1 MTFFRRV
8 SSLLSLSALLVIC
21 GTLAAQAETT
31 AAMEAGGLSAQL
43 DAATQKAG
51 SEPRVATT
59 PTIPASGSVETYS
72 FSATAPVL
80 FANHSESTLSG
91 NAQPEVVSTDMAPVE
106 ASTNL
111 STQVTTGQVATE
123 MPTGMMATDAAK
135 TAPVPGSTIT
145 SAQVLNEQP
154 AAAPSPTEATL
165 PTTET
170 EAPKV
175 AQSIDPGRATRSG
188 SSYVG
193 VGLNVGITGD
203 TALGDT
209 NFTVLSKIGLTPTI
223 SVRPSVMIGD
233 DADILIP
240 VTLDFPSYSA
250 EDVGISVAPYVG
262 AGVAI
267 TTGDSD
273 VVRLLLT
280 GGVDVPLTPQFT
292 ATAAVNAAVFDDTD
306 IGLLLGIGYNFTSR

>member
-1 MTFFRRV
+1 MNITFFGRV
-8 SSLLSLSALLVIC
+8 SSLLSLSALLMVC
-21 GTLAAQAETT
+21 GTLSAQAETVDVT
-31 AAMEAGGLSAQL
+31 AASDSNSA
-43 DAATQKAG
+43 D
-51 SEPRVATT
+51 
-59 PTIPASGSVETYS
+59 TYS
-72 FSATAPVL
+72 FSTASPVL
-80 FANHSESTLSG
+80 FANQTESASPMGTIQVEI
-91 NAQPEVVSTDMAPVE
+91 APTEMTPATVADVSTDLPVE
-106 ASTNL
+106 T
-111 STQVTTGQVATE
+111 
-123 MPTGMMATDAAK
+123 AK
-135 TAPVPGSTIT
+135 VAPVPGTTAT
-145 SAQVLNEQP
+145 SAQVLTEP
-154 AAAPSPTEATL
+154 TATPSSPVEAIA

-175 AQSIDPGRATRSG
+175 AQSIEPGRATRSG

-240 VTLDFPSYSA
+240 VTLDFPSYTA
-250 EDVGISVAPYVG
+250 DGVGISAAPYVG

-306 IGLLLGIGYNFTSR
+306 VGLLLGVGYNFTSR

>member
-1 MTFFRRV
+1 MNITFFGRV
-8 SSLLSLSALLVIC
+8 SSLLSLSALLMVC
-21 GTLAAQAETT
+21 GTLSAQAETAASVET
-31 AAMEAGGLSAQL
+31 ATPAQP
-43 DAATQKAG
+43 
-51 SEPRVATT
+51 EVATHT
-59 PTIPASGSVETYS
+59 TASETAVTATSASNSADTYS
-72 FSATAPVL
+72 FSATPSVL
-80 FANHSESTLSG
+80 FANHTESTSPMG
-91 NAQPEVVSTDMAPVE
+91 TIQAETAPTE
-106 ASTNL
+106 TAPATAADL
-111 STQVTTGQVATE
+111 STE
-123 MPTGMMATDAAK
+123 LPEEIAK
-135 TAPVPGSTIT
+135 AAPVPGTAAT
-145 SAQVLNEQP
+145 SAQVLTEQT
-154 AAAPSPTEATL
+154 ATPSSTAEAVA

-188 SSYVG
+188 SSYIG
-193 VGLNVGITGD
+193 AGLNVGITGD

-240 VTLDFPSYSA
+240 VTLDFPSYTADGIGVSA
-250 EDVGISVAPYVG
+250 APYVG

-306 IGLLLGIGYNFTSR
+306 VGLLLGIGYNFTSR

>member
-21 GTLAAQAETT
+21 GTLSAQAETT
-31 AAMEAGGLSAQL
+31 TPLEATLATPSTQPEVAPQP
-43 DAATQKAG
+43 DTANTTVTATQV
-51 SEPRVATT
+51 SESAN
-59 PTIPASGSVETYS
+59 TYS
-72 FSATAPVL
+72 FSATAPTL
-80 FANHSESTLSG
+80 FANHTESTSSAA
-91 NAQPEVVSTDMAPVE
+91 AQVE
-106 ASTNL
+106 AAPL
-111 STQVTTGQVATE
+111 AATE
-123 MPTGMMATDAAK
+123 ALPKASAEMSTEMSVETAK
-135 TAPVPGSTIT
+135 TAPVPGTTVT
-145 SAQVLNEQP
+145 SAQVLNDQP
-154 AAAPSPTEATL
+154 AIAPTTDEAAV

-170 EAPKV
+170 EAPKI
-175 AQSIDPGRATRSG
+175 AQSVEPGRGTRSG

-209 NFTVLSKIGLTPTI
+209 NFTVLSKIGLTRTI

-240 VTLDFPSYSA
+240 VTLDFPSYTA
-250 EDVGISVAPYVG
+250 DEIGISAAPYVG

-306 IGLLLGIGYNFTSR
+306 IGLLLGVGYNFTSR

>member
-1 MTFFRRV
+1 MNITFFGRV
-8 SSLLSLSALLVIC
+8 SSLLSLSALLMVC
-21 GTLAAQAETT
+21 GALSAQAETT
-31 AAMEAGGLSAQL
+31 ATVEAAMPTQTE
-43 DAATQKAG
+43 AATQSGNLDSSAL
-51 SEPRVATT
+51 EATAATT
-59 PTIPASGSVETYS
+59 PASGTADTYS
-72 FSATAPVL
+72 FSTATPSL
-80 FANHSESTLSG
+80 FANHTESTSSVTPV
-91 NAQPEVVSTDMAPVE
+91 QPEANLEVAPVE
-106 ASTNL
+106 ATNL
-111 STQVTTGQVATE
+111 STEATTEASLET
-123 MPTGMMATDAAK
+123 AK
-135 TAPVPGSTIT
+135 TAPVPGTSAT
-145 SAQVLNEQP
+145 SAQVLTEQP
-154 AAAPSPTEATL
+154 ATPSTTAEVPA

-170 EAPKV
+170 APQV
-175 AQSIDPGRATRSG
+175 AQSIEPGRGTRSG

-193 VGLNVGITGD
+193 VGLNVGLTGD

-240 VTLDFPSYSA
+240 VTLDFPSYTA
-250 EDVGISVAPYVG
+250 DDIGISAAPYVG

-273 VVRLLLT
+273 AVRLLLT

-306 IGLLLGIGYNFTSR
+306 IGLLFGVGYNFTSR

>member
-1 MTFFRRV
+1 VNITFFGRV
-8 SSLLSLSALLVIC
+8 SSLLSLSALLMVC
-21 GTLAAQAETT
+21 GTLSAQAETVDVT
-31 AAMEAGGLSAQL
+31 ATSDSNSA
-43 DAATQKAG
+43 D
-51 SEPRVATT
+51 
-59 PTIPASGSVETYS
+59 TYS
-72 FSATAPVL
+72 FSTTSPVL
-80 FANHSESTLSG
+80 FANHTESTSPLGTIQAETAPTEMAPATVADVSD
-91 NAQPEVVSTDMAPVE
+91 VSTDMPAE
-106 ASTNL
+106 T
-111 STQVTTGQVATE
+111 
-123 MPTGMMATDAAK
+123 AK
-135 TAPVPGSTIT
+135 LAPVPGTTAT
-145 SAQVLNEQP
+145 SAQVLTEQT
-154 AAAPSPTEATL
+154 ATPSSPVEAIA

-175 AQSIDPGRATRSG
+175 AQSIEPGRATRSG
-188 SSYVG
+188 SSYIG
-193 VGLNVGITGD
+193 AGLNVGITGD

-240 VTLDFPSYSA
+240 VTLDFPSYTTD
-250 EDVGISVAPYVG
+250 DVGISVAPYVG

-292 ATAAVNAAVFDDTD
+292 ATAAVNAAVLDDTD
-306 IGLLLGIGYNFTSR
+306 IGLLLGVGYNFTSR

>member
-1 MTFFRRV
+1 MNITFFGRV
-8 SSLLSLSALLVIC
+8 SSLLSLSALLMVC
-21 GTLAAQAETT
+21 GTLSAQAETVDVT
-31 AAMEAGGLSAQL
+31 ATS
-43 DAATQKAG
+43 DSNKAD
-51 SEPRVATT
+51 
-59 PTIPASGSVETYS
+59 TYS
-72 FSATAPVL
+72 FSTASPVL
-80 FANHSESTLSG
+80 FANQTESTSPMG
-91 NAQPEVVSTDMAPVE
+91 TIQAETAPTEMAPATVADVSTDLPVE
-106 ASTNL
+106 T
-111 STQVTTGQVATE
+111 
-123 MPTGMMATDAAK
+123 AK
-135 TAPVPGSTIT
+135 VAPVPGTTAT
-145 SAQVLNEQP
+145 SAQVLTEP
-154 AAAPSPTEATL
+154 TATPSSPVEAIA

-175 AQSIDPGRATRSG
+175 AQSIEPGRATRSG

-240 VTLDFPSYSA
+240 VTLDFPSYTA
-250 EDVGISVAPYVG
+250 DGVGISAAPYVG

-306 IGLLLGIGYNFTSR
+306 VGLLLGVGYNFTSR

>member
-1 MTFFRRV
+1 MNITFFGRV
-8 SSLLSLSALLVIC
+8 SSLLSLSALLMVC
-21 GTLAAQAETT
+21 GTLSAQAETVDVT
-31 AAMEAGGLSAQL
+31 ATSDSNSA
-43 DAATQKAG
+43 D
-51 SEPRVATT
+51 
-59 PTIPASGSVETYS
+59 TYS
-72 FSATAPVL
+72 FSTTSPVL
-80 FANHSESTLSG
+80 FANHTESTSPLGTIQAETAPTEMAPATVADVSD
-91 NAQPEVVSTDMAPVE
+91 VSTDMPAE
-106 ASTNL
+106 T
-111 STQVTTGQVATE
+111 
-123 MPTGMMATDAAK
+123 AK
-135 TAPVPGSTIT
+135 LAPVPGTTAT
-145 SAQVLNEQP
+145 SAQVLTEQT
-154 AAAPSPTEATL
+154 ATPSSPVEAIA

-175 AQSIDPGRATRSG
+175 AQSIEPGRATRSG
-188 SSYVG
+188 SSYIG
-193 VGLNVGITGD
+193 AGLNVGITGD

-240 VTLDFPSYSA
+240 VTLDFPSYTTD
-250 EDVGISVAPYVG
+250 DVGISVAPYVG

-292 ATAAVNAAVFDDTD
+292 ATAAVNAAVLDDTD
-306 IGLLLGIGYNFTSR
+306 IGLLLGVGYNFTSR

>member
-21 GTLAAQAETT
+21 GTLSAQAETT
-31 AAMEAGGLSAQL
+31 TPVETTLATPSAQPEV
-43 DAATQKAG
+43 ATQPDTADTTVTATQV
-51 SEPRVATT
+51 SESAN
-59 PTIPASGSVETYS
+59 TYS
-72 FSATAPVL
+72 FSATAPTL
-80 FANHSESTLSG
+80 FANHTESTSSAT
-91 NAQPEVVSTDMAPVE
+91 AQVE
-106 ASTNL
+106 AAAPLAAIEALPEASAEM
-111 STQVTTGQVATE
+111 STE
-123 MPTGMMATDAAK
+123 MSPEMSVETAK
-135 TAPVPGSTIT
+135 TAPVPGTTVT

-154 AAAPSPTEATL
+154 AIAPTTDEAAV

-170 EAPKV
+170 EAPKI
-175 AQSIDPGRATRSG
+175 AQSVEPGRGTRSG

-209 NFTVLSKIGLTPTI
+209 NFTVLSKIGLTRTI

-240 VTLDFPSYSA
+240 VTLDFPSYTA
-250 EDVGISVAPYVG
+250 DEIGISAAPYVG

-306 IGLLLGIGYNFTSR
+306 IGLLLGVGYNFTSR